1 MNLPVGDILEEGLP
15 LKDFKP
21 RQTLELL
28 SDKLFSGYVVC
39 GSEGIDGMEEGVLL
53 FKKGEVIAAIYEY
66 CKHRQDSF
74 GNDALPQVM
83 NSFLAPCGIVDII
96 SLGLSRVDLVT
107 AFNDKITL
115 SKTIPKKDI
124 PKYLPKSYTRNF
136 AEKELKGLAKE
147 EKSSYDILKRLG
159 LGQLSK

>member
-1 MNLPVGDILEEGLP
+1 MNLPVGELLEEGLP
-15 LKDFKP
+15 LKDFKA

-28 SDKLFSGYVVC
+28 ADKLFSGYVVC
-39 GSEGIDGMEEGVLL
+39 GSEGSEGMEEGILL
-53 FKKGEVIAAIYEY
+53 FKRGEVIAAIYEY

-74 GNDALPQVM
+74 GDKALPQVM
-83 NSFLAPCGIVDII
+83 NSFLAPHGVVDIV

-107 AFNDKITL
+107 AFNDKIKL
-115 SKTIPKKDI
+115 PKTIPKKDI

-136 AEKELKGLAKE
+136 AENELKGIEKE
-147 EKSSYDILKRLG
+147 EKSKYDIFKRLG